1 MLDAMNAEFAG
12 LTDTGLVRTVNQDA
26 YYIDPEGRFFIVAD
40 GMGGHAAGQEA
51 SRIAKDAIQKYLS
64 EKWDSA
70 EPSPILLENAFLLAN
85 QAILDDQQVH
95 PDNADMGTT
104 AVAVIFRSQEDEV
117 TGSMSEASWYGNLG
131 DSRIYRLRQDKLEQM
146 SEDDTWVAQAVK
158 AGALSEEDARMH
170 PWRHVLSQ
178 CLGRADLGAI
188 EVEAVDVQPGDRLLL
203 CSDGLTEEL
212 TDEVISD
219 YLQSVSSSQE
229 VVSTL
234 VEAAKEKG
242 GRDNIT
248 VVTIAI
254 EDTSDTASE
263 VD

>member
-1 MLDAMNAEFAG
+1 MKAEFAG
-12 LTDTGLVRTVNQDA
+12 LTDTGLVRAVNQDA
-26 YYIDPEGRFFIVAD
+26 YHIDPQGRFFIVAD

-51 SRIAKDAIQKYLS
+51 SRIAKEAIQKYLS

-70 EPSPILLENAFLLAN
+70 EPSHILLENAFLLAN
-85 QAILDDQQVH
+85 QAILDDQQIH

-104 AVAVIFRSQEDEV
+104 AVAVIFRPQEDEV
-117 TGSMSEASWYGNLG
+117 TGKTTEKSWYGNLG
-131 DSRIYRLRQDKLEQM
+131 DSRIYRLRGDRLEQV

-158 AGALSEEDARMH
+158 AGALSEEDARVH

-188 EVEAVDVQPGDRLLL
+188 EVESVDVRPGDRLLL

-212 TDEVISD
+212 TDEAISN
-219 YLQSVSSSQE
+219 YLQSGASSQE
-229 VVSTL
+229 AVTTL
-234 VEAAKEKG
+234 VKAAKEEG

-248 VVTIAI
+248 VVTIAL
-254 EDTSDTASE
+254 DDNSDTAS
-263 VD
+263 DF